1 MKKRSKIALA
11 ALLLLVI
18 GVILF
23 KKESDSKDKTALVN
37 INIEEVLKTDA
48 YSYLPEKAKDY
59 IREVYND
66 EGIILHTGIFN

>member
-1 MKKRSKIALA
+1 MILYNWTKYRRVYMKKRSKIALA

-37 INIEEVLKTDA
+37 INIEKE
-48 YSYLPEKAKDY
+48 
-59 IREVYND
+59 
-66 EGIILHTGIFN
+66 